1 MISLESM
8 PKNFYKT
15 IFGDV
20 KVEEFLPTIVIE
32 CKYREAKLD
41 VSGRIIINKESAE
54 TILASIEIN
63 EYDDTDPEYPVESL
77 YRSARTEYSRIEGIL
92 AIFREGNKLYGYNKK
107 IEIINIEDN

>member
-1 MISLESM
+1 MINLEGM

-20 KVEEFLPTIVIE
+20 KVEEFLPTIVVE

-63 EYDDTDPEYPVESL
+63 EYDDTDPEYPVES
-77 YRSARTEYSRIEGIL
+77 SARTEYSRIEGIL
-92 AIFREGNKLYGYNKK
+92 AIFREGNKLYGYNKN
-107 IEIINIEDN
+107 IEIINMEDN